1 MEPLPREHSN
11 PSPGDS
17 GINEPS
23 HPEDDHVPRSSETT
37 VHAKRIEMMED
48 HDEVDDEHNETLTA
62 EYEQCLR
69 QVRGSFDPPSPRT
82 QTDLSGA
89 AFRLPWIDQPSDE
102 LYWPI
107 ADTVDLEYRLYPTVA
122 RSLPG
127 AGDEP
132 LGLIN
137 DEAVRPG
144 DTYANDQPTWIP
156 QYPDSHP
163 TTLVDYDLLEQWL
176 SQHLP
181 PPDQL
186 EVLVIFT
193 DTRPLHQVGAW
204 KYTKR
209 LWQHRFSKRGP
220 HGERWQGL
228 FVPLT
233 DEAGLSE
240 VQCTW
245 GGVFVAEA
253 ISALRLSLTKTLMQV
268 WPSSLALKNHRSQ
281 ALFAARS

>member
-17 GINEPS
+17 DINEPS
-23 HPEDDHVPRSSETT
+23 HPGDDHVPRSSETT

-132 LGLIN
+132 LAL
-137 DEAVRPG
+137 
-144 DTYANDQPTWIP
+144 
-156 QYPDSHP
+156 
-163 TTLVDYDLLEQWL
+163 LVW
-176 SQHLP
+176 
-181 PPDQL
+181 
-186 EVLVIFT
+186 
-193 DTRPLHQVGAW
+193 
-204 KYTKR
+204 
-209 LWQHRFSKRGP
+209 
-220 HGERWQGL
+220 RWQML
-228 FVPLT
+228 V
-233 DEAGLSE
+233 
-240 VQCTW
+240 
-245 GGVFVAEA
+245 
-253 ISALRLSLTKTLMQV
+253 
-268 WPSSLALKNHRSQ
+268 
-281 ALFAARS
+281 

>member
-1 MEPLPREHSN
+1 MWTS
-11 PSPGDS
+11 SPCDS
-17 GINEPS
+17 GIDEPP
-23 HPEDDHVPRSSETT
+23 HTGDDLAPSGPETT

-48 HDEVDDEHNETLTA
+48 HEEVEEEHSETLIA
-62 EYEQCLR
+62 EYEQSLR

-89 AFRLPWIDQPSDE
+89 AFRIPWIDQPSDE

-107 ADTVDLEYRLYPTVA
+107 TDTVDLGYRLYPTAA

-127 AGDEP
+127 AGHEP

-137 DEAVRPG
+137 EAAVRPG
-144 DTYANDQPTWIP
+144 DTYACNQPAWIP

-163 TTLVDYDLLEQWL
+163 TTLVDYDLLEEWL

-181 PPDQL
+181 QPEELD
-186 EVLVIFT
+186 VLVIFT

-204 KYTKR
+204 QYTKR
-209 LWQHRFSKRGP
+209 LWQHRFSKCGP

-233 DEAGLSE
+233 GQTGLSE
-240 VQCTW
+240 VQLYMGWSLRGRSHMC
-245 GGVFVAEA
+245 VATGMA
-253 ISALRLSLTKTLMQV
+253 PASVRY
-268 WPSSLALKNHRSQ
+268 
-281 ALFAARS
+281 